1 MRYVAVFA
9 VILALTG
16 INIPAA
22 EADVY
27 VISVTRFEQGRK
39 VESLG
44 SAVCV
49 GTLKNPVSALFCT
62 AAHTVRD
69 NPNSVWVT
77 LNDGVGWREC
87 RNVRI
92 HPSDDLATFELIGV
106 KLDGIPV
113 ATGVREKIPVSICGY
128 GPQLHKQKDRFCF
141 RGTLYKRYIRGENG
155 KHPIPG
161 DSGGAVF
168 AQSED
173 GRQVVAG
180 IVHGYASEVPMETRD
195 DSAGVRPLTGY
206 VSAVVIE
213 TWIRTQYGGCPTCP
227 ISIYPEVRQ
236 PVLGFGLPIGPPRVV
251 GVAGPAM
258 PRYQQIDESPRYEE
272 PVQAQ
277 RPDFGGEVVEQRIV
291 NEDVVD
297 AAVMRYFAKNPV
309 RDGRDG
315 KDGQTPSTDRVIQII
330 DAIIEARPERFR
342 GENGVSATP
351 EQVAAV
357 LAIDYADQLR
367 GPAGPAGQIGV
378 LDDADMRAMVRGWL
392 SDPET
397 RQWLVSELA
406 QDMRIQDLIKRLEAV
421 EKRGGATATT
431 PAGNSGTL
439 VSRFV
444 LVKSGPNSRV
454 DSALASAKKYWTD
467 IVEVSKEEIPKN
479 VIVKSYPTLI
489 AFSPTG
495 DVAGM
500 WDSEYSVLNTL
511 ARISSGQYP

>member
-1 MRYVAVFA
+1 
-9 VILALTG
+9 
-16 INIPAA
+16 
-22 EADVY
+22 
-27 VISVTRFEQGRK
+27 
-39 VESLG
+39 
-44 SAVCV
+44 
-49 GTLKNPVSALFCT
+49 
-62 AAHTVRD
+62 
-69 NPNSVWVT
+69 
-77 LNDGVGWREC
+77 
-87 RNVRI
+87 
-92 HPSDDLATFELIGV
+92 
-106 KLDGIPV
+106 
-113 ATGVREKIPVSICGY
+113 
-128 GPQLHKQKDRFCF
+128 
-141 RGTLYKRYIRGENG
+141 
-155 KHPIPG
+155 
-161 DSGGAVF
+161 
-168 AQSED
+168 
-173 GRQVVAG
+173 
-180 IVHGYASEVPMETRD
+180 
-195 DSAGVRPLTGY
+195 
-206 VSAVVIE
+206 
-213 TWIRTQYGGCPTCP
+213 
-227 ISIYPEVRQ
+227 
-236 PVLGFGLPIGPPRVV
+236 
-251 GVAGPAM
+251 
-258 PRYQQIDESPRYEE
+258 
-272 PVQAQ
+272 
-277 RPDFGGEVVEQRIV
+277 VEQRIV
-291 NEDVVD
+291 NEDAVD

-342 GENGVSATP
+342 GEAGASATP
-351 EQVAAV
+351 EQVAAI
-357 LAIDYADQLR
+357 LAKDHADQLR

-378 LDDADMRAMVRGWL
+378 LDDTDMRAMVRGWL
-392 SDPET
+392 SVPET

>member
-1 MRYVAVFA
+1 MRPRLLSFMLLAVCCLLVPSA
-9 VILALTG
+9 V
-16 INIPAA
+16 
-22 EADVY
+22 ADVY

-77 LNDGVGWREC
+77 LNDGFGWREC
-87 RNVRI
+87 RNVRM
-92 HPSDDLATFELIGV
+92 HPRDDLATFELVGV

-128 GPQLHKQKDRFCF
+128 GPQLQKQKDRFCF
-141 RGTLYKRYIRGENG
+141 RGTLYKGYIRGENG

-161 DSGGAVF
+161 DSGGAVL
-168 AQSED
+168 AQAEN
-173 GRQVVAG
+173 GRDVVAG
-180 IVHGYASEVPMETRD
+180 IVHGYASAVQMETRD

-206 VSAVVIE
+206 VSADVIE
-213 TWIRTQYGGCPTCP
+213 NWIRTQYGGCPTCP

-236 PVLGFGLPIGPPRVV
+236 PMVGIGIPVGPPRVV

-258 PRYQQIDESPRYEE
+258 PRYQQIDESPRYGE

-315 KDGQTPSTDRVIQII
+315 RDGQTPSTDRVIQII

-357 LAIDYADQLR
+357 LARDYADQLR

-397 RQWLVSELA
+397 RTWLVGELS

-421 EKRGGATATT
+421 EKRGGLTGEPST
-431 PAGNSGTL
+431 GNGGTL

-454 DSALASAKKYWTD
+454 DSAVASAKKYWTD

-500 WDSEYSVLNTL
+500 WDSEFSVLNTL